1 MYDAHT
7 LSLSP
12 GARFY
17 QFQKTDPDG
26 NTFKWPMGPVRAE
39 KRIFSWCQVIGQGKP
54 IQISLRRG
62 PPARLGYAPDSGNET
77 SPLLKFF
84 DYGLLSEFL
93 DFTRTIAYSAQRLSL
108 TANPP

>member
-1 MYDAHT
+1 
-7 LSLSP
+7 
-12 GARFY
+12 
-17 QFQKTDPDG
+17 
-26 NTFKWPMGPVRAE
+26 MGPVRAE
-39 KRIFSWCQVIGQGKP
+39 KRILSWCQVIGQGKP

-93 DFTRTIAYSAQRLSL
+93 DFTRTIAYKCSTIVFNRQPTLKFP
-108 TANPP
+108 NP